1 MAEIVP
7 DSSGEEVIL
16 NPSSPKKN
24 SKQTSGR
31 KNHFFTY
38 NNYKDEEVAPL
49 VQTLQKF
56 AYKGKVQSEVGA
68 NGTKHLQGM
77 IWCHKKHRDTE
88 FKLPKAIHWEK
99 LLDEDNVK
107 DYCGKDDTHDGK
119 HRYSWGFPN
128 PLRIIQILKPW
139 QERIKNI
146 CLSPPDDRKIYWFWE
161 STGGIGKTAFIK
173 YMIYHHKVTFASSGK
188 YADIINLV
196 FNSNMDMVEC
206 ILFNIP
212 RANKGSISYAA
223 LECIKD
229 GLICNTK
236 YETGSKMFNPP
247 NMIIFANFPPDNT
260 DEISSDRWV
269 IEEIKEP
276 VKLPPA
282 YPVEWR
288 NERQENLF
296 WR

>member
-1 MAEIVP
+1 MPKIAP

-16 NPSSPKKN
+16 NTPPLKNKAKQPPS
-24 SKQTSGR
+24 R

-49 VQTLQKF
+49 VHTLQRF

-77 IWCHKKHRDTE
+77 IWCREKHRDTE
-88 FKLPKAIHWEK
+88 FKLPKEIHWEK
-99 LLDEDNVK
+99 LLDEDNVR
-107 DYCGKDDTHDGK
+107 DYCGKSETHDGK
-119 HRYSWGFPN
+119 HRYVWGFPN
-128 PLRIIQILKPW
+128 PLKIIETLRPW

-161 STGGIGKTAFIK
+161 SEGGIGKTAFIK
-173 YMIYHHKVTFASSGK
+173 YMVYHHKITFASSGK

-196 FNSNMDMVEC
+196 FNSNMDYVEC

-247 NMIIFANFPPDNT
+247 NMIIFANFPPDN
-260 DEISSDRWV
+260 ESEMSEDRWV
-269 IEEIKEP
+269 IEELKED
-276 VKLPPA
+276 KKELPPL
-282 YPVEWR
+282 Y
-288 NERQENLF
+288 QIK
-296 WR
+296 